1 MTRKLTALVSC
12 LAAAFA
18 VSAIVS
24 AMSSASMVLPVFSGT
39 QETAEGAAT
48 KLVIRIQGGA
58 TYICTAG
65 VYALIAEVGRHL
77 GPAILHDTGC
87 TQGGES
93 CRSLGDAA
101 GVILITGTWHL
112 VLNGG
117 PGATDIHL
125 FLILLTELHIECA
138 GAAVKLILLT
148 GNWQGRI
155 VQRSGSKSA
164 FTVSVG
170 TVNGEGKVQNFSE
183 FENDAG
189 TGIKTSIEAK
199 QEGGKA
205 KPAFEESEDVELT
218 FGGETSIEK

>member
-1 MTRKLTALVSC
+1 
-12 LAAAFA
+12 
-18 VSAIVS
+18 
-24 AMSSASMVLPVFSGT
+24 MVLPEFSGT
-39 QETAEGAAT
+39 QETFEGTAA

-58 TYICTAG
+58 TYTCTAG

-87 TQGGES
+87 TQSGVS

-112 VLNGG
+112 VLRTFVG
-117 PGATDIHL
+117 TDNHF

-138 GAAVKLILLT
+138 GAAVQLILIT

-205 KPAFEESEDVELT
+205 KPAFEDSESIELT
-218 FGGETSIEK
+218 FSGETSIEK